1 MEKFSSKFYFSQAW
15 KDCRNGY
22 LKSVGGLCERCL
34 KRGIYKPAEIIHH
47 KVFLTPSNIDDPTI
61 TLNWGNLT
69 ALCRDCHA
77 EVHGRQ
83 RRYTVNPDGSIAPV
97 TE

>member
-1 MEKFSSKFYFSQAW
+1 MEKFSNKFYFSQAW

-47 KVFLTPSNIDDPTI
+47 KVFLTPSNIEDPTI
-61 TLNWGNLT
+61 TLNWENLT

-83 RRYTVNPDGSIAPV
+83 RRYTVNTDGSIAPC